1 MTVNNEQLK
10 KQLEAEQ
17 DARLNAVNRGN
28 HPSSEEIAN
37 QIAKNGFKIDEIKG
51 AFRVEE
57 DMRKEIER
65 ERDDNLH
72 AYLEEREEKV
82 KLIKEVNALNKTL
95 QEKDKNKVE
104 QEQLIRE
111 QRDSEYTQSATEKQL
126 TDQSRQNFKELLES
140 RTKFRQK

>member
-1 MTVNNEQLK
+1 M
-10 KQLEAEQ
+10 
-17 DARLNAVNRGN
+17 
-28 HPSSEEIAN
+28 
-37 QIAKNGFKIDEIKG
+37 
-51 AFRVEE
+51 
-57 DMRKEIER
+57 
-65 ERDDNLH
+65 
-72 AYLEEREEKV
+72 
-82 KLIKEVNALNKTL
+82 NALNKTL